1 MSDIV
6 MQLLDITSEDVVVV
20 ADLVEVRASVVDLD
34 VALFDSP
41 LYLLNLI
48 IDLNTLFLALMNA
61 LVDVVLVA
69 LEMRDDLGL
78 VSEALLIFLARLL
91 DLVLQ
96 ASYLSLQVGHHVL
109 QDLVIAI
116 SCLVILDLISV
127 SCNYSIS
134 RIICMSSL
142 SEAGLM

>member
-6 MQLLDITSEDVVVV
+6 MQLLDITSEDVIVV

-61 LVDVVLVA
+61 LIDVVLVA

-78 VSEALLIFLARLL
+78 VSKTLLIFLARLL
-91 DLVLQ
+91 DLVL
-96 ASYLSLQVGHHVL
+96 
-109 QDLVIAI
+109 
-116 SCLVILDLISV
+116 
-127 SCNYSIS
+127 
-134 RIICMSSL
+134 
-142 SEAGLM
+142 

>member
-1 MSDIV
+1 LKAHFKILYLPLQVPQIVLELEDLALLVLLHILSMSDIV

-78 VSEALLIFLARLL
+78 VSETLLIFLTRLL
-91 DLVLQ
+91 DLVL
-96 ASYLSLQVGHHVL
+96 
-109 QDLVIAI
+109 
-116 SCLVILDLISV
+116 
-127 SCNYSIS
+127 
-134 RIICMSSL
+134 
-142 SEAGLM
+142 

>member
-1 MSDIV
+1 MKAHFKILYLPLQVPQIVLELEDLALLVLLHILSMSDIV

-78 VSEALLIFLARLL
+78 VSETLLIFLTRLL
-91 DLVLQ
+91 DLVL
-96 ASYLSLQVGHHVL
+96 
-109 QDLVIAI
+109 
-116 SCLVILDLISV
+116 
-127 SCNYSIS
+127 
-134 RIICMSSL
+134 
-142 SEAGLM
+142 

>member
-1 MSDIV
+1 MKAHFKILYLPLQVPQIVLELEDLALLVLLHILSMSDIV

-61 LVDVVLVA
+61 LIDVVLVA

-78 VSEALLIFLARLL
+78 VSKTLLIFLARLL
-91 DLVLQ
+91 DLVL
-96 ASYLSLQVGHHVL
+96 
-109 QDLVIAI
+109 
-116 SCLVILDLISV
+116 
-127 SCNYSIS
+127 
-134 RIICMSSL
+134 
-142 SEAGLM
+142 